1 MSAEP
6 IIVPIGPMRTNVVLL
21 GDIERR
27 EAIVVDPAIPSL
39 AEISA
44 RLAARSWRLILA
56 ISTHGH
62 WDHTGELAALADHV
76 RTSEGRELP
85 IGVHPLD
92 RHRLVDP
99 QPMAAPFPIP
109 SVIPTRDL
117 VEGERIRAGSI
128 ELAVLHTPGHTEGSI
143 SLVDVRAGIV
153 YSGDTLFRGSWGRT
167 DLPGG
172 DDHAML
178 ASLQRLAA
186 LPPETRV
193 VPGHGRTTT
202 IADERDW
209 IASAVQMGSL
219 TAVR

>member
-6 IIVPIGPMRTNVVLL
+6 IIVPIGPLRTNVVLL
-21 GDIERR
+21 GDVERR

-39 AEISA
+39 AEISE

-56 ISTHGH
+56 LSTHGH

-178 ASLQRLAA
+178 
-186 LPPETRV
+186 EI
-193 VPGHGRTTT
+193 GR
-202 IADERDW
+202 AH
-209 IASAVQMGSL
+209 V
-219 TAVR
+219 

>member
-1 MSAEP
+1 MTAEP
-6 IIVPIGPMRTNVVLL
+6 IVVPIGPLRTNVVLL
-21 GDIERR
+21 GDAARR

-44 RLAARSWRLILA
+44 RLAARNWRLVLA
-56 ISTHGH
+56 LSTHGH
-62 WDHTGELAALADHV
+62 WDHTGELAALVDHV
-76 RTSEGRELP
+76 RVSEGRELP
-85 IGVHPLD
+85 VGAHPLD

-117 VEGERIRAGSI
+117 VEGDRVRAGSI
-128 ELAVLHTPGHTEGSI
+128 DLQVLHTPGHTEGSI
-143 SLVDVRAGIV
+143 SLVDVRAGIL

-172 DDHAML
+172 DDLAML

-193 VPGHGRTTT
+193 VPGHGRSTT

-209 IASAVQMGSL
+209 IASAVQVGYL
-219 TAVR
+219 TAMR

>member
-1 MSAEP
+1 MTAEP
-6 IIVPIGPMRTNVVLL
+6 IVVPIGPLRTNVVLL
-21 GDIERR
+21 GDPARR

-44 RLAARSWRLILA
+44 RLAARNWRLVLA
-56 ISTHGH
+56 LSTHGH
-62 WDHTGELAALADHV
+62 WDHTGELAALVDHV
-76 RTSEGRELP
+76 RVSEGRELP
-85 IGVHPLD
+85 VGSHPLD

-117 VEGERIRAGSI
+117 VEGDRVRAGSI
-128 ELAVLHTPGHTEGSI
+128 DLQVLHTPGHTEGSI
-143 SLVDVRAGIV
+143 SLVDVRAGIL

-172 DDHAML
+172 DDLAML

-193 VPGHGRTTT
+193 VPGHGRSTT

>member
-1 MSAEP
+1 MTAEP
-6 IIVPIGPMRTNVVLL
+6 IVVPIGPLRTNVVLL
-21 GDIERR
+21 GDAARR

-44 RLAARSWRLILA
+44 RLAARNWRLVLA
-56 ISTHGH
+56 LSTHGH
-62 WDHTGELAALADHV
+62 WDHTGELAALVDHV
-76 RTSEGRELP
+76 RVSEGRELP
-85 IGVHPLD
+85 VGAHPLD

-117 VEGERIRAGSI
+117 VEGDRVRAGSI
-128 ELAVLHTPGHTEGSI
+128 DLQVLHTPGHTEGSI
-143 SLVDVRAGIV
+143 SLVDVRAGIL

-172 DDHAML
+172 DDLAML

-193 VPGHGRTTT
+193 VPGHGRSTT

-209 IASAVQMGSL
+209 IASAVQVGSL
-219 TAVR
+219 TAMR